1 MHTEILSA
9 RQKKLLPLVRS
20 FNNDFYLAGDTA
32 IALTIGH
39 RKSSDFDLFSSK
51 EIHPQA
57 IENKIIRANFKL
69 DRTLVSTTD
78 EFTAMIS
85 GVKLSFVSYPFLII
99 ADEKWDAVINL
110 PHLLVLG
117 AMKAY
122 TLGRRAKWKDYV
134 DLFFLLRDHFSVPLI
149 SNEAERIFGGSFNAR
164 LFREQLIWFKE
175 IDYSETVEFMPN
187 QKISDPEIE
196 AFLLKAVKV

>member
-1 MHTEILSA
+1 MSLI
-9 RQKKLLPLVRS
+9 RS

-39 RKSSDFDLFSSK
+39 RKSYDFDLFSPK

-57 IENKIIRANFKL
+57 TENKIIRTNFKF

-85 GVKLSFVSYPFLII
+85 GVKLSFVSYPFQII
-99 ADEKWDAVINL
+99 ADEKWDNVINL
-110 PHLLVLG
+110 PRLLVLG

-122 TLGRRAKWKDYV
+122 TLGRRAKWKDYI
-134 DLFFLLRDHFSVPLI
+134 DLFFLLRDHFSVSLI
-149 SNEAERIFGGSFNAR
+149 SNEAERIFGGGFNAR

-175 IDYSETVEFMPN
+175 IDYSEAIEFMPN
-187 QKISDPEIE
+187 QKVSDQEVE
-196 AFLLKAVKV
+196 TFLLKAVKI